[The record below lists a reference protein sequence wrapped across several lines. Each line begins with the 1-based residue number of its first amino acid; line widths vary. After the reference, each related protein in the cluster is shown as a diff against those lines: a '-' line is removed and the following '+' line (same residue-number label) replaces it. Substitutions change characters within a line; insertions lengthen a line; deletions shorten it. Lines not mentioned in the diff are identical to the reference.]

1 MQFTIRATTPEDKP
15 VVEEIISH
23 WLTNFIISRGR
34 RLYPAEL
41 PGFLAFDET
50 GKPIGLL
57 TMEIVGDECEVVTLD
72 AFVPWSGIGTEL
84 MKRVEQAARDADC
97 RRLWLITTNDN
108 IEAIRFYQRR
118 GLTLA
123 AVHVNA
129 LEQSRKL
136 KPQIPLIGNFGIP
149 MRDEIEFE
157 MWL

>member
-84 MKRVEQAARDADC
+84 MKRAEQAARDADC

-108 IEAIRFYQRR
+108 IEALGFYQKR
-118 GLTLA
+118 GFSL
-123 AVHVNA
+123 VA
-129 LEQSRKL
+129 LRPGAIEYSRKL
-136 KPQIPLIGNFGIP
+136 KPAIPETGAHGIP
-149 MRDEIEFE
+149 IRDELELE
-157 MWL
+157 VLL